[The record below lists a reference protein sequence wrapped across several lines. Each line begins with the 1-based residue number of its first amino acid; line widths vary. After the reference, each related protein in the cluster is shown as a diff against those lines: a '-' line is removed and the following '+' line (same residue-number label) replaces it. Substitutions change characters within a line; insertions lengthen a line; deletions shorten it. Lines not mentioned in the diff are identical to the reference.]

1 MRDSAE
7 TERLGDG
14 HRPLRDVV
22 CDAIRFQIVN
32 GDHLPGA
39 RLVEDR
45 LAEELGVSRNPV
57 REALRDL
64 KAEGFVEMIPRRGAV
79 VSVLSVREAEEIF
92 EVRSALDALAA
103 RLAARKC
110 GPEQR
115 AALHQILDDTKAAL
129 AAGERGTLSVLNT
142 EFHGLIVEI
151 AQNSCL
157 HDLWYPLRGRMQWIF
172 SRTVVQRGNHSFEE
186 HFELAEAILERNEER
201 AAHLA
206 LDHIDA
212 ARRSYLEEM
221 ESLGAA
227 PDGAVR
233 PTLNGHDSSVVAT
246 APPKRARA
254 TRPRA

>member
-1 MRDSAE
+1 M
-7 TERLGDG
+7 TTLGDG
-14 HRPLRDVV
+14 YRPLRDVV
-22 CDAIRFQIVN
+22 CDAIRLQIIN
-32 GDHLPGA
+32 GDHEPGA

-57 REALRDL
+57 REALRVL
-64 KAEGFVEMIPRRGAV
+64 QAEGFVEMIPRRGAV
-79 VSVLSVREAEEIF
+79 VSVLSVREVEEIF

-115 AALHQILDDTKAAL
+115 AALDHVLDQTRAAL
-129 AAGERGTLSVLNT
+129 AGDERAQLAMLNT
-142 EFHGLIVEI
+142 EFHGLLVEM

-172 SRTVVQRGNHSFEE
+172 SRTVVQRGTHSFEE
-186 HFELAEAILERNEER
+186 HFELAEAILDRDEQR

-212 ARRSYLEEM
+212 ARRSYLEEAQ
-221 ESLGAA
+221 SIGAS
-227 PDGAVR
+227 PDGPVR
-233 PTLNGHDSSVVAT
+233 RSLNGVNGADGSAARRGRAQAPAGPPVA
-246 APPKRARA
+246 
-254 TRPRA
+254 

>member
-1 MRDSAE
+1 M
-7 TERLGDG
+7 TTLGDG
-14 HRPLRDVV
+14 YRPLRDVV
-22 CDAIRFQIVN
+22 CDAIRLQIIN
-32 GDHLPGA
+32 GEHAPGA

-57 REALRDL
+57 REALRVL
-64 KAEGFVEMIPRRGAV
+64 QAEGFVAMIPRRGAV
-79 VSVLSVREAEEIF
+79 VTVLSVREVEEIF

-115 AALHQILDDTKAAL
+115 SALDHVLEQTRSAL
-129 AAGERGTLSVLNT
+129 AADERGQLAILNT
-142 EFHGLIVEI
+142 EFHGLLVEM

-172 SRTVVQRGNHSFEE
+172 SRTVVQRGTHSFEE
-186 HFELAEAILERNEER
+186 HFELAEAILERDEQR

-212 ARRSYLEEM
+212 ARRSYLEEV
-221 ESLGAA
+221 ERGDAQPDEPVRRSRNGDGAGGGAA
-227 PDGAVR
+227 R
-233 PTLNGHDSSVVAT
+233 RRR
-246 APPKRARA
+246 APAGSPLV
-254 TRPRA
+254 